1 MEIEIKFR
9 LLDKLQYQKL
19 IQFLGGKPI
28 QKHFQNNFYLTD
40 NLDLLKK
47 NKGALR
53 FRFWDEKCLI
63 TLKAGHTI
71 KDGIGTCEEIEDFVD
86 LKEAN
91 NFMNNLRNSKE
102 FQKIPK
108 LFDNLKV
115 FQRIQKD
122 FPEITGWKLLGNFS
136 NVRKVFNWKNNLHI
150 EVDKTKYDFG
160 IGYEL
165 ELEIQGG
172 KNEERDKI
180 KEDLIN
186 DLKRNEI
193 LFQPTKS
200 TKLANFINKKID

>member
-1 MEIEIKFR
+1 
-9 LLDKLQYQKL
+9 
-19 IQFLGGKPI
+19 
-28 QKHFQNNFYLTD
+28 
-40 NLDLLKK
+40 
-47 NKGALR
+47 
-53 FRFWDEKCLI
+53 
-63 TLKAGHTI
+63 
-71 KDGIGTCEEIEDFVD
+71 
-86 LKEAN
+86 
-91 NFMNNLRNSKE
+91 MNNLRNSKE

-165 ELEIQGG
+165 ELEIQGVE